1 MTAGELID
9 AFYSVNFNNMTT
21 EELNDFLFFLATQ
34 TVEISFIIK
43 GRKHLERHL
52 PSENQEK

>member
-9 AFYSVNFNNMTT
+9 AFSSVNFNNMTT

-43 GRKHLERHL
+43 GRKHFEMHL
-52 PSENQEK
+52 PSEKQEK